1 MKDKVI
7 AGLKESIQVKEEI
20 LKEQVGVIVQ
30 IAESV
35 AKAIREGG
43 KAILF
48 GNGGSAADAQHLAA
62 ELVGR
67 FKRERKAMAA
77 MALSTNT
84 SILTSIGNDYSFED
98 VFRRQ
103 IEALAAPK
111 DIVIGISTSGKSAN
125 VIEAVKAA
133 KGKGLFTVGF
143 TGGGGGELAKL
154 VDLPFIVPSS
164 DTARIQ
170 EAHITAGHLV
180 CQLVEELLQAS
191 E

>member
-1 MKDKVI
+1 MKDKII
-7 AGLKESIQVKEEI
+7 AGLRESIQVKEAI
-20 LKEQVGVIVQ
+20 LKAQVGVIAR

-35 AKAIREGG
+35 ARAIMEGG
-43 KAILF
+43 KVILF

-77 MALSTNT
+77 IALSTNT
-84 SILTSIGNDYSFED
+84 SILTSIGNDYSFND

-103 IEALAAPK
+103 VEALAADK
-111 DIVIGISTSGKSAN
+111 DIVIGISTSGRAAN
-125 VIEAVKAA
+125 VVEAVKAA
-133 KGKGLFTVGF
+133 KGKGLWTVGF
-143 TGGGGGELAKL
+143 TGGDGGELAKL
-154 VDLPFIVPSS
+154 VDIAFIVPSS

-180 CQLVEELLQAS
+180 CQLVEELL
-191 E
+191 

>member
-1 MKDKVI
+1 MKDKII
-7 AGLKESIQVKEEI
+7 AGLRENIKVKEEI
-20 LKEQVGVIVQ
+20 LKGQVETIAAV
-30 IAESV
+30 AESV
-35 AKAIREGG
+35 TKTIREGG
-43 KAILF
+43 KVILF

-67 FKRERKAMAA
+67 FKQERKALAA
-77 MALSTNT
+77 LALSTNT
-84 SILTSIGNDYSFED
+84 STLTSVGNDYSFKNI
-98 VFRRQ
+98 FRRQ
-103 IEALAAPK
+103 VEALAVPG

-143 TGGGGGELAKL
+143 TGGEGGELAKL
-154 VDLPFIVPSS
+154 VDLAFIVPSS

-180 CQLVEELLQAS
+180 CQLVEELL
-191 E
+191 